1 MVANTRSK
9 SSKNLKE
16 IESIDYLGWTS
27 LIFIILITLYALPDT
42 LSPTKIEV
50 NHVWYFGWITA
61 VSTGLGVVPFIFVK
75 ELSSFWIGVSNATAG
90 GMMLAA
96 SYQLAVEGI
105 FDLESNQS
113 RKILNYDWNTP
124 SIRTLIGVMVGCLF
138 IQLTKFIMD
147 KFGGEDAKVDILSS
161 GKKEDRINLQKIILI
176 IFVMTLHS
184 MSEGIGIGVS
194 FGGGKELGTFISLS
208 LAIHNIPEGL
218 AVALILITRK
228 FSKLRSGL
236 WAIFTSLP
244 QPLMAIPAYLFV
256 EHFRTVLPFGLG
268 FASGAMAFVAL
279 CELIVEAVEDTGR
292 YIAYPVVV
300 LAFVGM
306 IFCQEGV
313 RIVSGGID
321 EL

>member
-1 MVANTRSK
+1 MVANKRSK
-9 SSKNLKE
+9 FSKNLKQVE
-16 IESIDYLGWTS
+16 RFDYLGWIS

-42 LSPTKIEV
+42 LSPIKIEIT
-50 NHVWYFGWITA
+50 HVWYFGWITA
-61 VSTGLGVVPFIFVK
+61 VSTGLGVIPFIFVN
-75 ELSSFWIGVSNATAG
+75 ELSSFWIGISNATAG

-96 SYQLAVEGI
+96 SYQLAVEGL
-105 FDLESNQS
+105 FDLETNQS
-113 RKILNYDWNTP
+113 RKIFDYDWNTP
-124 SIRTLIGVMVGCLF
+124 RIRTVTGAIVGCLF
-138 IQLTKFIMD
+138 IQLTKFILD
-147 KFGGEDAKVDILSS
+147 TFGGEDAKVDMLGS
-161 GKKEDRINLQKIILI
+161 GNKKERIHLRKIILI

-208 LAIHNIPEGL
+208 LAVHNIPEGL

-228 FSKLRSGL
+228 YSKLRSGL

-244 QPLMAIPAYLFV
+244 QPLMAIPAFLFV

-279 CELIVEAVEDTGR
+279 CELIVEAVEDTGK

-300 LAFVGM
+300 LAFIGM

-313 RIVSGGID
+313 RLVSGNID